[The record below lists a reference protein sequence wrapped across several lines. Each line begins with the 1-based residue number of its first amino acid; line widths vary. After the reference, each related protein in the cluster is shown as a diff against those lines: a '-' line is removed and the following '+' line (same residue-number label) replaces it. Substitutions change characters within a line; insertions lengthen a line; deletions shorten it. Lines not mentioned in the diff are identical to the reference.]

1 MLLRLTYQVSNAWQD
16 LLKKYTGLNEE
27 RKIDDEKKLLAHA
40 NLKAE
45 DFDFEENTEDLPMF
59 KELAERNNQGLI
71 EESASS
77 VSLNGGKGGAGRYTM
92 AYKKMEGQG
101 LLSEPLI

>member
-27 RKIDDEKKLLAHA
+27 RKLEDEKKLLAHA
-40 NLKAE
+40 NMKAE

-59 KELAERNNQGLI
+59 KELAEKNNQGLI
-71 EESASS
+71 EESASMS
-77 VSLNGGKGGAGRYTM
+77 VSGSGGGAGRYTM
-92 AYKKMEGQG
+92 AYKKMEG
-101 LLSEPLI
+101 

>member
-27 RKIDDEKKLLAHA
+27 RKVEDEKKLLEHA

-59 KELAERNNQGLI
+59 KELAERNHQGLI
-71 EESASS
+71 EESASVS
-77 VSLNGGKGGAGRYTM
+77 VNGGSGGAGRYTM
-92 AYKKMEGQG
+92 AYKKMEG
-101 LLSEPLI
+101 